1 MSGRMKVGIAGVVIG
16 LVLLILGVPIWAVVL
31 VFAAALAIPV
41 VGYLTLDKSQRA
53 RLNRIRSRRQIGR

>member
-1 MSGRMKVGIAGVVIG
+1 MKVGIAGVVIG

-41 VGYLTLDKSQRA
+41 VGYLTLDKSQRT